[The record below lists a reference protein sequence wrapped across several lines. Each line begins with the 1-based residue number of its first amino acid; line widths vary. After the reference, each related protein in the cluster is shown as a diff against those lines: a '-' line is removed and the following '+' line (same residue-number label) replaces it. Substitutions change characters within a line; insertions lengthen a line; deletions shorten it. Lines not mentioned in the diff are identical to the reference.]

1 MILSVLLLFSV
12 DIKAGRM
19 SRQGK
24 DSGFKPVIDVEAPLS
39 SSNKLS
45 DEQDPEMGIIDTVK
59 NRDPTNEVTYASDV
73 TQSDDAIARSQDL
86 RNLFPIEQQK
96 HCSSKYERSTLQ
108 IHRRYTMSRSPS
120 HRRDK
125 ISTVPVYRRDNR
137 KLPITKKEK
146 SPILK
151 AGRKKRTETHR
162 ENSNADKE
170 LVKCAEKSRLP
181 VSKIEGS
188 SRETIV
194 QHLRAPIPHFSKPS
208 YESQRES
215 SNIKGESIRTDDLL
229 VFTTTPSVLGK
240 YCKLERLFHQ
250 KATQAENVRDLDPS
264 GRKTRPGRSMEA
276 LTRKPSFSTLPSARV
291 LQETS
296 TVPFV
301 RGLRQRSTPPSD
313 SGLPIS
319 KPPGETQREH
329 SNRKEESCSGDSLLF
344 TSRTTTPYAQRKHS
358 ILDRWFHHKTEQT
371 KSVQDLESC
380 SRKTQLGPNTEACT
394 RKSSFSQSS
403 SDMGHR
409 EPLRPP
415 SDRGLREPSISPSSR
430 GLRELSKLPSNRGL
444 PEPSISPSDRGH
456 REPSIS
462 PSNRGLRE
470 PSISPSDRG
479 LPEPSRPPSDTHLRK
494 PPISASDRDLQES
507 PTPPS
512 DGPRLTEYK
521 WDIPSPSK
529 VDLTSS
535 ASKIGSVDEDKP
547 KSSAISKWHRMRLAA
562 AAAKREQEEAEQKV
576 FLQRFSTNRPQQ
588 VQPVPT
594 QGEEGGGGEVRVDS
608 RLRSSRYVISPE
620 GDCMY
625 MWLAILSLCVL
636 YNVWIVIAR
645 EAFVDLQKGHE
656 LFWLITDG
664 IADLVYVI
672 DIGVQMRT
680 GYLEMGMLVRESQKL
695 VLNYVKSV
703 MFIYDLLALLPLDL
717 LQFRIG
723 IHPILRFPR
732 FIKIYRTLRF
742 MNIVG
747 MKAFYP
753 NVWRVANL
761 THMLFLAA
769 HYFAAFYFLLS
780 RAERFKGSWNYPEP
794 IGVYGSVLRQ
804 YLRSLYWAT
813 MTLSN
818 IGDIRHPE
826 TSWE

>member
-1 MILSVLLLFSV
+1 M
-12 DIKAGRM
+12 AERM
-19 SRQGK
+19 SHQGK
-24 DSGFKPVIDVEAPLS
+24 DNGFKQVIDVEAPLS
-39 SSNKLS
+39 SNNKPS
-45 DEQDPEMGIIDTVK
+45 DEQDPEIGIIDTVK
-59 NRDPTNEVTYASDV
+59 NRDPTNEVSYTSDV
-73 TQSDDAIARSQDL
+73 TQSDDAIARNEEL
-86 RNLFPIEQQK
+86 RNLFPIEQQQNR
-96 HCSSKYERSTLQ
+96 SSKYERSTLQ
-108 IHRRYTMSRSPS
+108 FHRRFTMSRSPS

-125 ISTVPVYRRDNR
+125 MSTVPVYRRDNR
-137 KLPITKKEK
+137 KLPIAKKEK

-170 LVKCAEKSRLP
+170 LVKYAEKSRLP
-181 VSKIEGS
+181 ISKIETS
-188 SRETIV
+188 SRETTV
-194 QHLRAPIPHFSKPS
+194 PHFRVPS
-208 YESQRES
+208 DESQRQS
-215 SNIKGESIRTDDLL
+215 SNIKGESSKTDDSL

-240 YCKLERLFHQ
+240 YCKLERLLQQ
-250 KATQAENVRDLDPS
+250 KATQAANVCDLDPS

-276 LTRKPSFSTLPSARV
+276 LTRKPSFSTLPPARV

-296 TVPFV
+296 SVAFV

-313 SGLPIS
+313 SGIPIS
-319 KPPGETQREH
+319 KPPCETQREH
-329 SNRKEESCSGDSLLF
+329 SNRKEESCSGDSLLI
-344 TSRTTTPYAQRKHS
+344 TCRTTAPYAQGKHS
-358 ILDRWFHHKTEQT
+358 ILDRLFHHKTAQT

-380 SRKTQLGPNTEACT
+380 SRKTQLGPNREACT

-403 SDMGHR
+403 SDMGLR

-430 GLRELSKLPSNRGL
+430 GLRELSKPPSDRGPRELSISSSDRGL
-444 PEPSISPSDRGH
+444 PEPSVSPSDRH
-456 REPSIS
+456 LPEPPVSS
-462 PSNRGLRE
+462 SDRDLRE

-479 LPEPSRPPSDTHLRK
+479 LPEPCRPPSDTHLRK
-494 PPISASDRDLQES
+494 PPISASDRDLRES

-512 DGPRLTEYK
+512 EGPRLTEYR

-529 VDLTSS
+529 VDLHSS
-535 ASKIGSVDEDKP
+535 GSKIMSDTEDKP
-547 KSSAISKWHRMRLAA
+547 KASAISKWHRMRLAA

-594 QGEEGGGGEVRVDS
+594 QGDPDLGGEIRPET
-608 RLRSSRYVISPE
+608 RIKTGRYVISPE

-625 MWLAILSLCVL
+625 MWLAVLSLCVL
-636 YNVWIVIAR
+636 YNVWIIIAR

-656 LFWLITDG
+656 IFWLITDG

-680 GYLEMGMLVRESQKL
+680 GYLEMGMLVRETQKL

-780 RAERFKGSWNYPEP
+780 RAERFKGNWNYPEP
-794 IGVYGSVLRQ
+794 IGVYGSVSRQ

>member
-1 MILSVLLLFSV
+1 
-12 DIKAGRM
+12 M
-19 SRQGK
+19 SHQGK
-24 DSGFKPVIDVEAPLS
+24 DTGFKRVIDVEAPLS
-39 SSNKLS
+39 SNNKPS
-45 DEQDPEMGIIDTVK
+45 DEQDPEIGIIDTVK
-59 NRDPTNEVTYASDV
+59 NRDPTNEVSYASDV
-73 TQSDDAIARSQDL
+73 TQSDDAIALSEKL
-86 RNLFPIEQQK
+86 RYLFPIEQQK
-96 HCSSKYERSTLQ
+96 PHSSKYERSTLQ
-108 IHRRYTMSRSPS
+108 IHRRSTMSRSPS

-125 ISTVPVYRRDNR
+125 MSTVPVYRRDNR
-137 KLPITKKEK
+137 KLPIAKKEK

-162 ENSNADKE
+162 ENSNVDEE
-170 LVKCAEKSRLP
+170 LVKYAVKSRLP
-181 VSKIEGS
+181 VSKIESS

-194 QHLRAPIPHFSKPS
+194 HHLRVPS
-208 YESQRES
+208 DEAQRES
-215 SNIKGESIRTDDLL
+215 SNSKGESSKTDDSL
-229 VFTTTPSVLGK
+229 VFTTTSSVLGK

-250 KATQAENVRDLDPS
+250 KATQAANVRDLDLS
-264 GRKTRPGRSMEA
+264 GRKTRPGRSMEELA
-276 LTRKPSFSTLPSARV
+276 RKPSLSTLPSARV
-291 LQETS
+291 LHETPS
-296 TVPFV
+296 VAFV

-319 KPPGETQREH
+319 KPAGETQREH
-329 SNRKEESCSGDSLLF
+329 SNRKEESCLGDSLLY
-344 TSRTTTPYAQRKHS
+344 TCRTTAPYAQRKHS
-358 ILDRWFHHKTEQT
+358 ILDRLFHHKTAQT
-371 KSVQDLESC
+371 KSVPDLESC
-380 SRKTQLGPNTEACT
+380 SRKTQLGPNREACT
-394 RKSSFSQSS
+394 GKSSFSRSS
-403 SDMGHR
+403 SDMGLR

-415 SDRGLREPSISPSSR
+415 SNRALREPSISPSSR
-430 GLRELSKLPSNRGL
+430 GLRELSKPPSDRALRELSISTSDRGL
-444 PEPSISPSDRGH
+444 PEPSVSPSDRYLPEPQISTSDRDF
-456 REPSIS
+456 REQ
-462 PSNRGLRE
+462 
-470 PSISPSDRG
+470 SISPSDRSR
-479 LPEPSRPPSDTHLRK
+479 PEPSRPPSDTHLRK
-494 PPISASDRDLQES
+494 PPISASDRDLRHS

-512 DGPRLTEYK
+512 EGPRLTEYK

-529 VDLTSS
+529 VDLHTSS
-535 ASKIGSVDEDKP
+535 SKMGSTDEVEIKP
-547 KSSAISKWHRMRLAA
+547 KASAISKWHRMRLAA

-594 QGEEGGGGEVRVDS
+594 QGESAEVGSEARPET
-608 RLRSSRYVISPE
+608 RIRSGRYVISPE

-625 MWLAILSLCVL
+625 MWLAVLSLCVL

-680 GYLEMGMLVRESQKL
+680 GYLEMGMLVRETQKL

-780 RAERFKGSWNYPEP
+780 RAERFKGNWNYPEP
-794 IGVYGSVLRQ
+794 IGVYGSVSRQ